1 MAEKKTTSKKT
12 SKKDVEE
19 LQDVNVPQDAEVQ
32 EEVKEETPAETPA
45 EEPDGLNVPEQEEEP
60 AAEPEQEPEPQPE
73 PQSEPEP
80 EPEPEPEEKNKNDE
94 SLDYEALNEEFK
106 NTDEKIEHL
115 LEGAK
120 TPEEVQQVLETEID
134 RVKGLEEQIAADIK
148 KAEGKVNKKVF
159 RVDDFNDFWNGTSFT

>member
-19 LQDVNVPQDAEVQ
+19 LQEVNVPQDAEVQ
-32 EEVKEETPAETPA
+32 EEVKEETPAE
-45 EEPDGLNVPEQEEEP
+45 EPDGLNVPEQEEEP
-60 AAEPEQEPEPQPE
+60 VTEPKQEPEPENGSENPPE
-73 PQSEPEP
+73 EPEP
-80 EPEPEPEEKNKNDE
+80 EAEPEPEEKNKNDE

-106 NTDEKIEHL
+106 NTDEKIENL

-148 KAEGKVNKKVF
+148 KAEGKVNKKAF

>member
-19 LQDVNVPQDAEVQ
+19 LQEVNVPQDAEVQ
-32 EEVKEETPAETPA
+32 EEVKAETPA

-60 AAEPEQEPEPQPE
+60 VTESEPEPEPQPE
-73 PQSEPEP
+73 PQPEP

-134 RVKGLEEQIAADIK
+134 LVKGLEEQIAADIK

>member
-19 LQDVNVPQDAEVQ
+19 LQEVNVPQDAEVQ
-32 EEVKEETPAETPA
+32 EEVKEETPA

-60 AAEPEQEPEPQPE
+60 AAEPEQ
-73 PQSEPEP
+73 EP

>member
-19 LQDVNVPQDAEVQ
+19 LQEVNVPQDAEVQ
-32 EEVKEETPAETPA
+32 EEVKAETPA

-60 AAEPEQEPEPQPE
+60 VTESEPEPEPQPE
-73 PQSEPEP
+73 PQPEP

>member
-19 LQDVNVPQDAEVQ
+19 LKDVNVPQDAEVQ
-32 EEVKEETPAETPA
+32 EDVKEETPAETPA

-60 AAEPEQEPEPQPE
+60 AAEPEPEPQPE
-73 PQSEPEP
+73 PQS

-106 NTDEKIEHL
+106 NTDEKIENL